1 MGYHNREEGRSM
13 GQADPAR
20 FVVRFPDVARE
31 LGLSPTTLRDI
42 CKKGKGPPLLQLSA
56 RCYGVRRGELDA
68 WIESRKMARP

>member
-1 MGYHNREEGRSM
+1 MQ
-13 GQADPAR
+13 QADPTR

-31 LGLSPTTLRDI
+31 LGLSPTTLRQI
-42 CKKGKGPPLLQLSA
+42 CRSGEGPPLLQLSA